1 MADFDHPLLVFPAFT
16 RAERAKKSGGGGQPK
31 KPEPSR
37 QAERLAPQLQR
48 LQDALEQRRIAL
60 QGNSLGLE
68 PEQVLVLETV
78 GPISEFIRSVEK
90 VEGLEWMGEHEL
102 DDIPPGDGFEDEADP
117 DKPLKGQLFLVM
129 SDLQALD
136 QLRSLFDAWRK
147 NPDARFARG
156 LAPLKK
162 AFEHLHAIRH
172 WDVEDRLRETGLL
185 EDWQERLEYGNERV
199 RFEAEL
205 WFRKSPDR
213 RRSAEL
219 YLRQQLEALGGN
231 IVAQTVIP
239 EISYHGLLGEIE
251 ITQIEHLLDQRE
263 SRAKIKLFQCDDVMF
278 MRPVGQCAFP
288 LDDETDHKEEDKA
301 ELGAIRHTASPAQPS
316 PVIALFD
323 GLPLTRH
330 LRLAGVYC
338 GRS

>member
-16 RAERAKKSGGGGQPK
+16 RAERAKRSTGGGRPK

-90 VEGLEWMGEHEL
+90 VEGLEWLGEYEL

-147 NPDARFARG
+147 NPDAPFAR
-156 LAPLKK
+156 AWPRSRKPLSICTPFATGMSKTAYVRQVCWRTGK
-162 AFEHLHAIRH
+162 SDWNMETRRSASRRNFGSASNLS
-172 WDVEDRLRETGLL
+172 VEDRQSSICVNS
-185 EDWQERLEYGNERV
+185 W
-199 RFEAEL
+199 
-205 WFRKSPDR
+205 
-213 RRSAEL
+213 RRSVETSS
-219 YLRQQLEALGGN
+219 LR
-231 IVAQTVIP
+231 P
-239 EISYHGLLGEIE
+239 
-251 ITQIEHLLDQRE
+251 
-263 SRAKIKLFQCDDVMF
+263 
-278 MRPVGQCAFP
+278 
-288 LDDETDHKEEDKA
+288 
-301 ELGAIRHTASPAQPS
+301 
-316 PVIALFD
+316 
-323 GLPLTRH
+323 
-330 LRLAGVYC
+330 
-338 GRS
+338 

>member
-1 MADFDHPLLVFPAFT
+1 MADFDHPLLVFPSFT
-16 RAERAKKSGGGGQPK
+16 RAERAKLSGGGGRPK

-48 LQDALEQRRIAL
+48 LQDALEQRRIAI
-60 QGNSLGLE
+60 QDNSLGLE

-78 GPISEFIRSVEK
+78 GPISDFIRSVEK
-90 VEGLEWMGEHEL
+90 VEGLEWLGEYEL

-136 QLRSLFDAWRK
+136 QLRSLFKGWRK
-147 NPDARFARG
+147 NPDARFAPG
-156 LAPLKK
+156 LAPLKR

-185 EDWQERLEYGNERV
+185 EDWQERLEYGNEKV

-205 WFRKSPDR
+205 WFRKKPER

-239 EISYHGLLGEIE
+239 EISYHGILGQID

-263 SRAKIKLFQCDDVMF
+263 SRAKITLFRCDDIMF

-288 LDDETDHKEEDKA
+288 LDDETDYREEDKA
-301 ELGAIRHTASPAQPS
+301 ELGAIRHPASPAQAS

-323 GLPLTRH
+323 GPATHAASTSRRTRD
-330 LRLAGVYC
+330 C
-338 GRS
+338 G